1 MSGAHGTD
9 RMTLAN
15 EIAALQQM
23 TTAELAAEFTRLH
36 GRPPRYRSVPW
47 LRKRIAYPLQVAAHG
62 GLRGPARAELDRLA
76 AEVRIP
82 ESAPTAAVTGGDSP
96 TTTTE
101 ALRPGTILTRE
112 WRDRQVR
119 VLVTTSGFEFDG
131 HRFASL
137 SAVAFAITGS
147 KWNGRLFFG
156 LTARGGSK

>member
-1 MSGAHGTD
+1 
-9 RMTLAN
+9 MTLAN

-47 LRKRIAYPLQVAAHG
+47 LRKRISFALQVAAHG

-76 AEVRIP
+76 AEVRVP
-82 ESAPTAAVTGGDSP
+82 ASAPTVAATHGDAP

-101 ALRPGTILTRE
+101 ALRPGTILTRD
-112 WRDRQVR
+112 WRGRQIR
-119 VLVTTSGFEFDG
+119 VLVTTSGFDFDG
-131 HRFASL
+131 QRFGSL

-156 LTARGGSK
+156 LTTRGGPR